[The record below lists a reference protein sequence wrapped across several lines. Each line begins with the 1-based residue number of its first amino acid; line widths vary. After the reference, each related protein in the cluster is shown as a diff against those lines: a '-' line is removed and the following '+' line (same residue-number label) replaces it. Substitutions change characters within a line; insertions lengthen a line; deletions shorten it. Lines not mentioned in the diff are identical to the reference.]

1 MAVDSGP
8 NVFTYNGSSWSGA
21 NDIDPNQGLSSV
33 SCRSSSF
40 CVAVDGAG
48 NALTYNGSSWS
59 SASIDPNGQGL
70 VAVSCA
76 SSSFCMALDSVGD
89 ALKYGPEIGT
99 PPPARACIVPKL
111 KGDTLK
117 KAKSALRK
125 ADCKLGKVTK
135 RAAKVRKGRVIS
147 SKPKART
154 KHKAGTKVALTI
166 SKGKAHRRR

>member
-1 MAVDSGP
+1 
-8 NVFTYNGSSWSGA
+8 
-21 NDIDPNQGLSSV
+21 
-33 SCRSSSF
+33 
-40 CVAVDGAG
+40 VDGAG

-89 ALKYGPEIGT
+89 ALKYGPA
-99 PPPARACIVPKL
+99 ARVCIVPKL

-117 KAKSALRK
+117 KATRALRN

-135 RAAKVRKGRVIS
+135 RASKVRKGRVIS

-166 SKGKAHRRR
+166 SKGKAPRRR